1 MKMFPNDWFDNPER
15 LNRLIDIAQSSFLPL
30 VKGALL
36 YSLTLAIISFF
47 FGLILAILTA
57 LARISG
63 IRPLVALARI
73 YVSIIRGTPLLV
85 QLFIIFYGLPSIG
98 VMIDPIPSAIIGFS
112 LSVGAYSS
120 EVVRAAI
127 LSIPKGQWE
136 AAYSIGMTYWQAL
149 KRVILPQAARVSI
162 PPLSNSFI
170 SLVKDTSLAAAIL
183 VPEMFRK
190 AQELVASTYEPL
202 LLYVEAAF
210 IYWMICFVLSILQDR
225 IENRLDRYV

>member
-1 MKMFPNDWFDNPER
+1 MFLSNFFDNPER
-15 LNRLIDIAQSSFLPL
+15 LDRWIEIAQSSFLPL
-30 VKGALL
+30 LKGALL
-36 YSLTLAIISFF
+36 YSLTLAIVSFF
-47 FGLILAILTA
+47 FGLIIAILTA
-57 LARISG
+57 LARLSG
-63 IRPLVALARI
+63 IKPLIGIARF
-73 YVSIIRGTPLLV
+73 YVSLIRGTPLLV
-85 QLFIIFYGLPSIG
+85 QLFIIFFGLPSVGI
-98 VMIDPIPSAIIGFS
+98 MIDPFPSAVIGFS

-127 LSIPKGQWE
+127 LSIHKGQWE

-149 KRVILPQAARVSI
+149 RRVILPQAARVSV

-190 AQELVASTYEPL
+190 AQEIVAATYEPL
-202 LLYVEAAF
+202 LVYSEAAL
-210 IYWMICFVLSILQDR
+210 IYWMICFVLSIIQDR